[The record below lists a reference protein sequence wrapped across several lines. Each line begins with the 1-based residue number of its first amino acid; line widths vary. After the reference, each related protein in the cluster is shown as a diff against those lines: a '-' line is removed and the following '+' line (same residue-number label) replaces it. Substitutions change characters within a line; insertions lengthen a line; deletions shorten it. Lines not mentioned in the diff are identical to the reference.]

1 LAVDGGERASDDSLV
16 TVEAPPAAPRRALSG
31 ITPGG
36 ALAALFGAALFAYTL
51 RQTSLA
57 PILAGMRSVG
67 WGFLAILGLSGIRIL
82 ARAWAWS
89 LCTEGPT
96 PLRLR
101 DTVPALV
108 TGDALGN
115 LTPLGL
121 FVSEPTKAVFVR
133 HRVPLMTALSGLAI
147 ENLLYSLTVA
157 LVIGSGTVA
166 LLFSFDV
173 SQTLKIVGLSAL
185 AGMAAL
191 LATTGLVL
199 GRQVKIVTGLIDWL
213 HRRRLAPA
221 ALAQRLEKLR
231 TLEDA
236 IYGFHRRHPDRLW
249 PVLALQGAYH
259 AAGVAEVYVTLAFLI
274 APPTWLVAFI
284 LEAVNRLTTV
294 VFKFVPMRLGVDEAG
309 TGVLANV
316 LGYTTA
322 TGVTMALVRKVRVL
336 FWTAIGVALLARRGL
351 SSRLEASGE
360 MKTSYE

>member
-1 LAVDGGERASDDSLV
+1 VTSDV
-16 TVEAPPAAPRRALSG
+16 PPAAPRRGRTG

-57 PILAGMRSVG
+57 PIVVGMRSVG
-67 WGFLAILGLSGIRIL
+67 LGFLLILGLSGLRIV

-96 PLRLR
+96 PLRMR
-101 DTVPALV
+101 DTLPALV

-121 FVSEPTKAVFVR
+121 FVSEPTKAMFVR

-157 LVIGSGTVA
+157 LMVASGTVA

-173 SQTLKIVGLSAL
+173 SQALRIVGLSAF
-185 AGMAAL
+185 AGMVVL
-191 LATTGLVL
+191 LAVAGLVL
-199 GRQVKIVTGLIDWL
+199 GHQVKIVTGIVDWL
-213 HRRRLAPA
+213 HQRRLAPI
-221 ALAQRLEKLR
+221 ALAHRLEKLR

-259 AAGVAEVYVTLAFLI
+259 VAGVAEVYVTLAFLI
-274 APPTWLVAFI
+274 APPAWLVAFI
-284 LEAVNRLTTV
+284 LEAVNRLLTI

-309 TGVLANV
+309 TGLLANV

-351 SSRLEASGE
+351 SARVDTAEAVTTPVT
-360 MKTSYE
+360 K

>member
-1 LAVDGGERASDDSLV
+1 MSDDGSPV
-16 TVEAPPAAPRRALSG
+16 TPRRSVGG

-36 ALAALFGAALFAYTL
+36 AAAAVFGAALFAYTL

-57 PILAGMRSVG
+57 PVVAGMRSVG
-67 WGFLAILGLSGIRIL
+67 WGFLVILGLSAIRVL
-82 ARAWAWS
+82 TRAWAWS
-89 LCTEGPT
+89 LCTEGST
-96 PLRLR
+96 PLRIR
-101 DTVPALV
+101 DAVPALV

-133 HRVPLMTALSGLAI
+133 HRVPLMTAVSGLAI
-147 ENLLYSLTVA
+147 ENLLYTLTVA

-173 SQTLKIVGLSAL
+173 SRAFEIVGLSAL
-185 AGMAAL
+185 AGMVAL
-191 LATTGLVL
+191 LGMAGWVL

-213 HRRRLAPA
+213 HQRRLAPA
-221 ALAQRLEKLR
+221 ALTHRLEKLR
-231 TLEDA
+231 ALEDTV
-236 IYGFHRRHPDRLW
+236 YGFHRRHPDRLW
-249 PVLALQGAYH
+249 PVLALQSAYH
-259 AAGVAEVYVTLAFLI
+259 AAGVAEVYVTLACLI
-274 APPTWLVAFI
+274 APPALLVAFI

-309 TGVLANV
+309 TGMLAVVLN
-316 LGYTTA
+316 YSSA

-351 SSRLEASGE
+351 SARVDAPEAATTPVA
-360 MKTSYE
+360 K

>member
-1 LAVDGGERASDDSLV
+1 LTQAGVRGTITPMPVD
-16 TVEAPPAAPRRALSG
+16 PPTAAPRRWIGG

-36 ALAALFGAALFAYTL
+36 ALAAVFGAALFAYTL

-57 PILAGMRSVG
+57 AILSGMRSVG
-67 WGFLAILGLSGIRIL
+67 WGFLVILGLSGVRVL
-82 ARAWAWS
+82 ARAYAWT

-96 PLRLR
+96 TLRVR

-133 HRVPLMTALSGLAI
+133 HRVPLMTAVSGLTI
-147 ENLLYSLTVA
+147 ENLLYTLTVA

-173 SQTLKIVGLSAL
+173 SPALKMVGL
-185 AGMAAL
+185 AAL
-191 LATTGLVL
+191 GGMVGLLAVSAWVL
-199 GRQVKIVTGLIDWL
+199 GRQVKIVTGVVDWL

-221 ALAQRLEKLR
+221 ALAHRLEKLR

-236 IYGFHRRHPDRLW
+236 VYGFHRRHPDRLW
-249 PVLALQGAYH
+249 SVLALEGAYH
-259 AAGVAEVYVTLAFLI
+259 AAGVAEVWVMLAWLV
-274 APPTWLVAFI
+274 APPTVLVAFI
-284 LEAVNRLTTV
+284 LETVNRLTTV
-294 VFKFVPMRLGVDEAG
+294 AFKFVPMRLGVDEAG
-309 TGVLANV
+309 TALLANV

-336 FWTAIGVALLARRGL
+336 VWTAAGVALLARRGL
-351 SSRLEASGE
+351 STRLDASGAVTTPVS
-360 MKTSYE
+360 K